1 MNYTITEL
9 TDGNAVVTFADG
21 AWANVPVLTE
31 DTQEVFEERVQG
43 FATKIVGANP
53 AWIAVDQTGSV
64 TQENLADVLTIIESD
79 SDVEVDASNPAWL
92 NARVAAYGSMASQLE
107 YITENGLAA
116 WQTEVARIKA
126 LHPQPE

>member
-31 DTQEVFEERVQG
+31 DTKETFEKRVQG
-43 FATKIVGANP
+43 FATKTVGENP
-53 AWIAVDQTGSV
+53 AWIAASQTGSV
-64 TQENLADVLTIIESD
+64 TQLALGDEIEPIISTGDDEL
-79 SDVEVDASNPAWL
+79 PAWL
-92 NARVAAYGSMASQLE
+92 QARIDAYGGWSSQIE

-116 WQTEVARIKA
+116 WQTEVARIKT
-126 LHPQPE
+126 LHPQT